1 MIPYKSTRPEVLFQ
15 KNFLILIWIQSHPK
29 GLDHYLHKAVDIN
42 EHFAIHH
49 LPEGRSFLAYVFVKK
64 LLRRK
69 EHQQGKMYQEDI
81 WEGGETP

>member
-1 MIPYKSTRPEVLFQ
+1 MVSIILISDLKKMIPYKSTRPEVLFQ

-49 LPEGRSFLAYVFVKK
+49 LPEGRSFLAYVFVN
-64 LLRRK
+64 
-69 EHQQGKMYQEDI
+69 HSPMI
-81 WEGGETP
+81 SI